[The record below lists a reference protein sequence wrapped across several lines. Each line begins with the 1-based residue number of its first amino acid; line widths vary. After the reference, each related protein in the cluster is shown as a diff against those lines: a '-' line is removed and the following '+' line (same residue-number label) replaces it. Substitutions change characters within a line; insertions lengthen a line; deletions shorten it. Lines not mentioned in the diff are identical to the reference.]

1 MSNAVLIYPLT
12 SLTHWYAAH
21 HGWLHGWLRRKLGC
35 TDTAADLTHDTF
47 LRLLT
52 KNRDLAGVEQP
63 RAFLGAIAHDLMVN
77 HLRRQALERAY
88 LDALASHPEA
98 ESTGPESRALIIETL
113 LEIDAMLD
121 GLPDKARQAF
131 LLSQLDGLRYV
142 EIAEHL
148 GVSLSM
154 VKKYMLRAMTHCLRI
169 VGP

>member
-1 MSNAVLIYPLT
+1 MSNAVLTCTRP
-12 SLTHWYAAH
+12 SLAHWYTTH

-35 TDTAADLTHDTF
+35 TEAAADLTHDTF
-47 LRLLT
+47 LCLLT
-52 KNRDLAGVEQP
+52 KHRDLADVDRP

-77 HLRRQALERAY
+77 HLRRQALEHSY
-88 LDALASHPEA
+88 FDALASHPEA
-98 ESTGPESRALIIETL
+98 ENASPESRALIIETL

-131 LLSQLDGLRYV
+131 LLSQLDGLRYA

-169 VGP
+169 AR